1 VYCAE
6 WKDNYGKTSNIILPA
21 NTSFHTEFK
30 NELLNGVLVLKTPAR
45 FVNID
50 SSGLQL
56 DTEERTMTLIPY
68 YSWANRGK
76 GEMTIWFPESVKG
89 VDLLSE

>member
-1 VYCAE
+1 
-6 WKDNYGKTSNIILPA
+6 
-21 NTSFHTEFK
+21 
-30 NELLNGVLVLKTPAR
+30 
-45 FVNID
+45 
-50 SSGLQL
+50 
-56 DTEERTMTLIPY
+56 MTLIPY